1 MSQTVKTTL
10 GYGVKVDL
18 DAIKAGTNYPK
29 YAEDVLS
36 DKEYPLLKSA
46 ISGYAP
52 CGEYWV
58 FIKSTCTT
66 LYNGLSGNGMET
78 PVKPQTQITENEMTQ
93 LRDWMDETGQEA
105 DPGYFLIQY
114 VN

>member
-18 DAIKAGTNYPK
+18 DAIKAGTNYLK
-29 YAEDVLS
+29 YAEDVM
-36 DKEYPLLKSA
+36 DEKEYSFLKSA
-46 ISGYAP
+46 VSGYAP
-52 CGEYWV
+52 FEEYWV
-58 FIKSTCTT
+58 FVKSTCTT
-66 LYNGLSGNGMET
+66 LYNGVSGNGMET
-78 PVKPQTQITENEMTQ
+78 PVNPQTQITEDEMNQ
-93 LRDWMDETGQEA
+93 LRDWMEETGQEA